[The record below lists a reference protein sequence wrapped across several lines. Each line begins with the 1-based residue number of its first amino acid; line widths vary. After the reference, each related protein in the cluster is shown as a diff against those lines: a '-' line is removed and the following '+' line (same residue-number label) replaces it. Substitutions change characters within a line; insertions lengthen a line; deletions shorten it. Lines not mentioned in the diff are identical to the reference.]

1 MQFFFQFFREIC
13 LLFHLFHFIR
23 WVVIVDR
30 WEGSVKRTM
39 EEMRER
45 FYNAVNDLNVAKGEM
60 TELLSYDAEHEKR
73 RKEQLIKL
81 WNRTDAE
88 VIIFT

>member
-1 MQFFFQFFREIC
+1 
-13 LLFHLFHFIR
+13 
-23 WVVIVDR
+23 
-30 WEGSVKRTM
+30 M